1 MISRVKAED
10 LLVNDQLVVG
20 RANHRIT
27 KVAIDGDK
35 VAVMTKNGPTYTF
48 LTGQLVSILP
58 DDDAGTEYI
67 KKGHHQDDDL

>member
-10 LLVNDQLVVG
+10 LLVNDLLVVG

-27 KVAIDGDK
+27 RVIADDGKVS
-35 VAVMTKNGPTYTF
+35 VMTKNGPTYTF
-48 LTGQLVSILP
+48 LTGQLVAILP

-67 KKGHHQDDDL
+67 KKGHHLDEDL